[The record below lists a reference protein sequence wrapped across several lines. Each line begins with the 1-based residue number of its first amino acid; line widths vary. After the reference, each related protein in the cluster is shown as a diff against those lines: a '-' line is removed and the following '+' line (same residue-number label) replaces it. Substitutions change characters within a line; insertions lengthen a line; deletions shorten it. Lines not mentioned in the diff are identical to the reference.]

1 MSFKAILGAL
11 LVLLLLPLALRLV
24 PIGHGAPRNYVPDT
38 HVVRNAL
45 GMAKDKDLVPPV
57 GKYSSYPYLIPY
69 LLLPVYGG
77 EYVVGRAVGA
87 WRSTE
92 EFKIRALDE
101 PAIVQI
107 PARVL
112 IAVFGAL
119 SALAAFAAARAL
131 GLSTGAWAAAF
142 LVGTSLLH
150 VQLSTHERPWVPVVF
165 FGLLAV
171 AATARHAIDGRVF
184 SLLAAALLAALAFA
198 CHQSGLVFLGLVG
211 LAWAFAPSVGTSAF
225 AAQALRRRVWRGVIA
240 VAGFVALALLV
251 GHPYYLRY
259 GRVAQHQVVGADQ
272 AAGEFSVG
280 GQAVRFGLSWDSV
293 EHLATSFFGYDPALA
308 VLGVLGFVLFVR
320 ERRWLVV
327 WIFTLAAGVFFLTNP
342 SDHVRYLL
350 PVGALLA
357 LFAGRIVELAW
368 PRPATRALVCA
379 VLALPLVQAVRFDV
393 VLASEDTRAEAER
406 LLAELPAGARIA
418 VDHYGPAID
427 LDRASLERLG
437 ELRELRQREANR
449 LEFLKLG
456 VYPPERLGLDAWFVE
471 ELCGVDPASGEYG
484 VQPALRPRG
493 ATPDALFAAL
503 GITHVLL
510 VDRDGYGSRLDG
522 LAARGRELWRV
533 SPGREIDT
541 GRGAGGLEAFL
552 PTEMRFP
559 LTALWRVDRPGPT
572 LRLVELAR

>member
-1 MSFKAILGAL
+1 MSFKSILGAF
-11 LVLLLLPLALRLV
+11 LVLLLVPFALRLV

-38 HVVRNAL
+38 HVVKNAL

-57 GKYSSYPYLIPY
+57 GKYSSYPYLVPY
-69 LLLPVYGG
+69 LLLPIYGS
-77 EYVVGRAVGA
+77 EFVVGRVIGA
-87 WRSTE
+87 WHSTE
-92 EFKIRALDE
+92 EFKVRALDE

-131 GLSTGAWAAAF
+131 GLSVGAWAAAF

-165 FGLLAV
+165 FGLLTV
-171 AATARHAIDGRVF
+171 ASAAKHATDGRLF
-184 SLLAAALLAALAFA
+184 SLLAAALCAALAFA

-211 LAWAFAPSVGTSAF
+211 LAWACAPTVGASVFSLP
-225 AAQALRRRVWRGVIA
+225 ALRRRVWRGVIA
-240 VAGFVALALLV
+240 VAGFAVLALLV

-259 GRVAQHQVVGADQ
+259 GRVEQHQVVGADQ

-280 GQAVRFGLSWDSV
+280 GQAVRFGVSWDSV

-308 VLGVLGFVLFVR
+308 ALGVLGFVFFLR
-320 ERRWLVV
+320 ERRWIAV
-327 WIFTLAAGVFFLTNP
+327 WLFTLAAGIFFLTNP

-368 PRPATRALVCA
+368 KRPATRALVCV
-379 VLALPLVQAVRFDV
+379 VLLVPLVQAVRFDV
-393 VLASEDTRAEAER
+393 VLAREDTRAEAER
-406 LLAELPAGARIA
+406 RLAELPATARIA
-418 VDHYGPAID
+418 IDHYGPAID
-427 LDRASLERLG
+427 LDRAALERLA

-449 LEFLKLG
+449 LEFLKLD

-484 VQPALRPRG
+484 VQPALRARG

-510 VDRDGYGSRLDG
+510 VDRDGQGSRLDG
-522 LAARGRELWRV
+522 LATHGRELWRI
-533 SPGREIDT
+533 SPGCE
-541 GRGAGGLEAFL
+541 GRASDGLEAFL

-559 LTALWRVDRPGPT
+559 LTALWRVERPGPS
-572 LRLVELAR
+572 LRLVEVVR